1 MLTDSQ
7 IAGMTAQERREL
19 IQRLAAPVEEIA
31 PTSQWLMRTREIR
44 MLVMVASAVLLVPW
58 IVYIGITLPHRYV
71 AHNWDR
77 TWVGFDLLLLVLL
90 ASTAVLGYL
99 RRQLVMLTSFATG
112 VLLLCDAWFD
122 VLTSDDVD
130 RTWSAVTALIIE
142 IPLAVL
148 LISGSLQMLRLIA
161 ARLWALDPGSHAW
174 DIRIP
179 LPSDAD
185 QAVRRRRTRPAAGPL
200 GWSVTPGPE
209 LSSPGR
215 CRRSRACG

>member
-1 MLTDSQ
+1 MLTDAQ
-7 IAGMTAQERREL
+7 IAGMTPRERRDL
-19 IQRLAAPVEEIA
+19 IQRLSAPVEEIA
-31 PTSQWLMRTREIR
+31 PSSQWLMRTREIR
-44 MLVMVASAVLLVPW
+44 MMVMVISAVLLVPW
-58 IVYIGITLPHRYV
+58 IVYLGITLPHRYV

-77 TWVGFDLLLLVLL
+77 TWVGFDVLLLVLL

-122 VLTSDDVD
+122 VMTSDDVD
-130 RTWSAVTALIIE
+130 RTWSAVTALLVE

-148 LISGSLQMLRLIA
+148 LISGAFQMLRLIA
-161 ARLWALDPGSHAW
+161 ARLWSLPSGAHAW

-185 QAVRRRRTRPAAGPL
+185 KAVRRRRTRA
-200 GWSVTPGPE
+200 VVE
-209 LSSPGR
+209 R
-215 CRRSRACG
+215 